1 MKIFRFVAG
10 VIQRERLPAFERL
23 LWRAC
28 RGNVFLRQSEIT
40 ESLSDTTTGIA
51 VNKTVFIIFFQG
63 DQLKSRV
70 KKICEGFRATIY
82 PCPDTPQE
90 RREMSIG
97 VMTRIEDLKTVLG
110 QTQDHRHRVLV
121 AAAKN
126 VRMWLTKVSFKI
138 ILILK

>member
-1 MKIFRFVAG
+1 MFIILRFVAG

-28 RGNVFLRQSEIT
+28 RGNVYLRQSEIT
-40 ESLSDTTTGIA
+40 ESLCDSTTGVS
-51 VNKTVFIIFFQG
+51 VNKTVFIVFFQG

-97 VMTRIEDLKTVLG
+97 VMTRIEDLKTVNFLC
-110 QTQDHRHRVLV
+110 
-121 AAAKN
+121 
-126 VRMWLTKVSFKI
+126 F
-138 ILILK
+138 